1 MAQVYGIPQY
11 PVYSPLAGI
20 ADLYKE
26 YKAIQRQEAQDAYA
40 KEKDAKT
47 FGLKEQEL
55 EVMRDRMAL
64 EAETAARRM
73 QHDGGLA
80 QNKLDWE
87 KDPTNSE
94 NIYRLTAAEVAT
106 QKAKTDAGLA
116 ASQIAESQA
125 NRRMLDVAA
134 RMWMDAYG
142 GKAGQPATPLNSMT
156 APNTPSPEDKF
167 VAQPITA
174 AQQYAPT
181 TTSPGSLSDA
191 ELRALVLQ
199 QQQRAMRG
207 TQGYD
212 GSSWITPRQV
222 GTDSRGAVR

>member
-1 MAQVYGIPQY
+1 MAEVHAIKQY
-11 PVYSPLAGI
+11 PVYSMWAGI
-20 ADLYKE
+20 DEFYNS
-26 YKAIQRQEAQDAYA
+26 IHNRNRQRELDAYA
-40 KEKDAKT
+40 KEKDDKT

-55 EVMRDRMAL
+55 EAMRERMAL
-64 EAETAARRM
+64 ESYTAGLRM
-73 QHDGGLA
+73 QHEGGLA

-94 NIYRLTAAEVAT
+94 NIYRLTVAEVAM

-116 ASQIAESQA
+116 FSQIAESQA

-142 GKAGQPATPLNSMT
+142 GKAGQPATPLSSMT
-156 APNTPSPEDKF
+156 APNTLSPEDKF
-167 VAQPITA
+167 VVQPITA

-181 TTSPGSLSDA
+181 TPSLNSLSDA

-199 QQQRAMRG
+199 QQRAMRG
-207 TQGYD
+207 IQGYD